1 MTNEI
6 KGGDTLELSSDINVI
21 TAEINA
27 YQRVAGEAIF
37 EIGRRLHHVKY
48 HPAEYGLPEGT
59 DKQGNTIVARGAWGE
74 WLAGVSMEGSK
85 ARKFIEIYERFRLSF
100 TGEQLPNSYSI
111 LYELTSFTDEELEQT
126 YELPSGESKKPT
138 EMSRREIEE
147 LKKALKASEQA
158 KEQAERQA
166 DIERKQRERLEEEV
180 EHLSEREPEIRYE
193 TKTEYIEVG
202 VEEPYN
208 RMNDEPFSVERGNEF
223 YSMMREI
230 DELYKKYAHL
240 KDSVEELRGIATYDD
255 DMKLKYRKAD
265 EFWRMIGNIFRE
277 SNTNIIDV
285 EII

>member
-1 MTNEI
+1 MSEI

-37 EIGRRLHHVKY
+37 EIGRRLKGVRENPDKY
-48 HPAEYGLPEGT
+48 GFEGYRDWEKWCN
-59 DKQGNTIVARGAWGE
+59 DKLNMSRRNANR
-74 WLAGVSMEGSK
+74 
-85 ARKFIEIYERFRLSF
+85 FIRVFDRFRGKSG
-100 TGEQLPNSYSI
+100 TPVSRLPDSMSV
-111 LYELTSFTDEELEQT
+111 LYALTDFTDEELEQT
-126 YELPSGESKKPT
+126 HELPSGESKKPT
-138 EMSRREIEE
+138 EMSRREIET
-147 LKKALKASEQA
+147 LKAEIKKEREA

-166 DIERKQRERLEEEV
+166 DIERSQRERLEEEV